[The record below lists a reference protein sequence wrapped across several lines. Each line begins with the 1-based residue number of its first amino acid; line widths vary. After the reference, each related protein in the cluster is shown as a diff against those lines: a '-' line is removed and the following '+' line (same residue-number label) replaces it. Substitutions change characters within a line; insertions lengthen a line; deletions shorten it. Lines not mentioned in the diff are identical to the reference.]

1 MAATRLTGESGDAEP
16 LCDAERHERHADA
29 EHRHDSHHLHHSV
42 FDVLFNHDG
51 TDDADC
57 DVSDG

>member
-1 MAATRLTGESGDAEP
+1 MRPVA
-16 LCDAERHERHADA
+16 LCVNYVLQLEVMPCAQ
-29 EHRHDSHHLHHSV
+29 SLHIKA
-42 FDVLFNHDG
+42 LFYHYG

>member
-1 MAATRLTGESGDAEP
+1 MLCAT
-16 LCDAERHERHADA
+16 
-29 EHRHDSHHLHHSV
+29 SV
-42 FDVLFNHDG
+42 LQRNVMPYPQSLNIKALFYHDG

>member
-1 MAATRLTGESGDAEP
+1 MPMLRVGMHPVALGVTYVLQLEVMPCAQS
-16 LCDAERHERHADA
+16 
-29 EHRHDSHHLHHSV
+29 LHIKA
-42 FDVLFNHDG
+42 LFYHDG